1 MNDQKIINV
10 VNFRMVILF
19 SAIGL
24 MFGFTV
30 GVVLAPFI

>member
-10 VNFRMVILF
+10 VNFRMVSLF
-19 SAIGL
+19 SIIACLIG
-24 MFGFTV
+24 FAS